1 MKTFKS
7 IAKAAAVQVVARAAP
22 RAWRRRKPGSLV
34 ILTYHRVLPVNSPA
48 RLAEQPGMYVSPET
62 LDLHLS
68 EIKRY
73 FELVDLADWLGRS
86 RRGES
91 LPRLACAI
99 TFDDGWRDNHD
110 YALPLLTKHRVP
122 ATIFLVS
129 GYVGTAY
136 QFWPNR
142 LMSLLRTAFDHPDA
156 VAFPRPLHTIVDPV
170 LSAARARGQLRAEDV
185 DLAVQRAKA
194 LDEGTIRDLIDATAV
209 ANDQPSGVR
218 DILDREEIGR
228 MAATGLVR
236 FGSHTATHFRLAG
249 ELSPADLE
257 REIVESRRTLQALT
271 GQDIDLFCY
280 PNGDTSAIAIDCV
293 RRHYLG
299 AVTTHAGWV
308 EGNSDPHLLPR
319 VGAHDDATRTREGF
333 LATLSSWL

>member
-34 ILTYHRVLPVNSPA
+34 ILTYHRVLPVNSRA

-62 LDLHLS
+62 FDLHLT
-68 EIKRY
+68 ELQRY
-73 FELVDLADWLGRS
+73 FELVDLAEWVRHS

-91 LPRLACAI
+91 LPQLACAI
-99 TFDDGWRDNHD
+99 TFDDGWQDNHD
-110 YALPLLTKHRVP
+110 YALPLLIKHRVP

-129 GYVGTAY
+129 GYIGTAY

-142 LMSLLRTAFDHPDA
+142 LMSLLRTAFEDPDA
-156 VAFPRPLHTIVDPV
+156 VAFPKPLRAIVDSV
-170 LSAARARGQLRAEDV
+170 LSAARARGQLRTEDV
-185 DLAVQRAKA
+185 DLAVQRAKT
-194 LDEGTIRDLIDATAV
+194 LDERTIRGLIDETV
-209 ANDQPSGVR
+209 APGDAPSAVR

-228 MAATGLVR
+228 MAATGFVR

-249 ELSPADLE
+249 EVSSADLE
-257 REIVESRRTLQALT
+257 REIVESRRSLQALT
-271 GQDIDLFCY
+271 GQDVDLFCY

-299 AVTTHAGWV
+299 AVTTRRGWV
-308 EGNSDPHLLPR
+308 EGNSDPHLLIR
-319 VGAHDDATRTREGF
+319 IGVNDDATRTREGF
-333 LATLSSWL
+333 LATLSGWI